1 MCCPLFLSFL
11 PVHYPKQYEFWL
23 KALFWDVNIDNL
35 YIPNYTVYY
44 LTDIVSNIGGFQT
57 MLIKWNVT
65 IPKLSGNT
73 PRKTYIWLPDDYAEN
88 TEKRYG
94 VLYMFDGHNIFRDE
108 YAAFGKSWGM
118 EDYMRY
124 TGKDLIIVAV
134 ECNHHGNSRLQEY
147 APVTYHN
154 KEHGTIT
161 GKAPVY
167 MKWLVSQLKPY
178 VDKTF
183 RTLPDREHTSLA
195 GSSMGGL
202 IALYG
207 VTVWNHVFSKAAC
220 LSPSL
225 WVAPGKLT
233 TMAAK
238 SVCKDDTVIFLSYG
252 QKEMVNHASNRWAI
266 STMAQTLY
274 AKGVNLTLRVVKD
287 AYHCEAAWEKE
298 VPIFMD
304 CLEL

>member
-1 MCCPLFLSFL
+1 
-11 PVHYPKQYEFWL
+11 
-23 KALFWDVNIDNL
+23 
-35 YIPNYTVYY
+35 
-44 LTDIVSNIGGFQT
+44 

-65 IPKLSGNT
+65 IPALSGRT
-73 PRKTYIWLPDDYAEN
+73 PRRTYVWLPDNYDEN
-88 TEKRYG
+88 PDKRYP

-118 EDYMRY
+118 EDYMRS

-134 ECNHHGNSRLQEY
+134 ECNHEGNHRLQEY
-147 APVTYHN
+147 SPVTYKN
-154 KEHGTIT
+154 KDHGFIP

-167 MKWLVSQLKPY
+167 MKWLTEQLKPY

-183 RTLPDREHTSLA
+183 RTLPDRKHTSLA

-207 VTVWNHVFSKAAC
+207 ITAYNHVFRQAAS

-225 WVAPGKLT
+225 WVAPAKLL
-233 TMAAK
+233 TMVARGTYAP
-238 SVCKDDTVIFLSYG
+238 DTSIFLSYG
-252 QKEMVNHASNRWAI
+252 QNEMRNHTGNRWIINAV
-266 STMAQTLY
+266 SNELY
-274 AKGVNLTLRVVKD
+274 AKGVNLTLRIVRD

-298 VPIFMD
+298 VPIFMN